1 MSLLSRLRTGFVAGL
16 LLVTPLAVTVF
27 VLSLVFDRL
36 TGILDPIVTATRLAA
51 YTNDVHVV
59 AQLLAAVLLVALLTL
74 LGLVAS
80 WQAGER
86 LFGSFERAIRFVPV
100 VRTIYFGVRQV
111 GESLVSRSEA
121 YESVVLVAP
130 DRAGIYQVGFVT
142 NESPQAVQAVS
153 DDPLYNVFVPNS
165 PNPTAGRLVLVPEP
179 EVHEVEMPVRRG
191 LRLLVT
197 TGLTVDDIDEEAL
210 PDSVSEGTGDGAT
223 PPASRAGS

>member
-1 MSLLSRLRTGFVAGL
+1 MSLFSRLRTGFVAGL
-16 LLVTPLAVTVF
+16 VLVTPLAVTVV

-36 TGILDPIVTATRLAA
+36 TALLDPIVAATGLTAYA
-51 YTNDVHVV
+51 NDVHVV
-59 AQLLAAVLLVALLTL
+59 AQLLAILLLVGLLTL
-74 LGLVAS
+74 LGLLVS
-80 WQAGER
+80 WQVGER

-142 NESPQAVQAVS
+142 NESPRATQTVS
-153 DDPLYNVFVPNS
+153 NDRLYNVFVPNS

-179 EVHEVEMPVRRG
+179 EVHEVDMPVRRG
-191 LRLLVT
+191 IRLLVT

-210 PDSVSEGTGDGAT
+210 PDAVAGRGGEAT
-223 PPASRAGS
+223 PSASRSGS